1 MQKPLLTL
9 LVVVCLVELL
19 TIPADTSAM
28 MQKLTPEQREAAVK
42 YGKKGVRMD
51 VTDFIKEW
59 SVNNGDKGFAFIVT
73 EFLALA
79 FAAQQAALK
88 SAELNN
94 FDIEDNLAKSAGK
107 LVFRVTLFGSTD
119 TFAKD
124 YTAVIQAGGKTF
136 PATYSDIPPGESY
149 GDGKTKPAFVTDS
162 DFYFPA
168 EGIDPNS
175 LITLMVQDKDGK
187 EVAKFQFDLAKI
199 R

>member
-1 MQKPLLTL
+1 MQKPFLAL
-9 LVVVCLVELL
+9 LVVICLFEIS
-19 TIPADTSAM
+19 TFPAGSYAM
-28 MQKLTPEQREAAVK
+28 MQKLTPDQREAAIK
-42 YGKKGVRMD
+42 YGKRGVRME
-51 VTDFIKEW
+51 VSDFIKEW

-94 FDIEDNLAKSAGK
+94 FDIEDTLAKSAGK
-107 LVFRVTLFGSTD
+107 LVFRVTLFGNTD

-124 YTAVIQAGGKTF
+124 YTAVIQAGSKTF

-168 EGIDPNS
+168 EGVDPNAM
-175 LITLMVQDKDGK
+175 ITLVVQDKDGK